1 MSTTLTPG
9 DLRRPR
15 RERGTPVVIP
25 TLWSVFSPHTV
36 VAPRPDQ
43 PSRVGDDAGAA
54 VVVGGGIAGVTAA
67 LVLAERGVPVELLEA
82 GPALG
87 GRLGTWPRT
96 LPDGTPVTVEHGYH
110 GFFRQ
115 YYTLRAILRRIDPD
129 LTFLHDVGGYPVEG
143 RDPEWAPEDFTDLPR
158 VPLANLAALVWRS
171 PSFRL
176 RDLRRVDAREALEM
190 LRYDPVGTYARH
202 DHRTTAEL
210 LDALGFSERGR
221 AMLFEVFAHSFF
233 NTEQRYSAAEFLAM
247 CHFYF
252 TGNPE
257 GLGMDAPVD
266 DYATTLWEPLHRL
279 LTEHGA
285 TVTTGARATV
295 VVDGP
300 SGWSVGVDGGPT
312 RTARHLVVATDV
324 PGTRRLL
331 GASPGFATTAPRL
344 AAQVERLPGGEPYV
358 VARLWCRGDVAVH
371 RAAFTGVT
379 RERVLDSVTLFHRL
393 EAESAAW
400 ARGSGGSVV
409 ELHSYACPPD
419 AALEDLV
426 AAMRAELAAL
436 WPEFAGLEVLDVDAH
451 RYTNAPGF
459 DPGAHPHRPGVVTD
473 ARGLRLAGD
482 WVASDVP
489 SALMERAAVTG
500 VLAANDVL
508 REEGAAPEPVRS
520 IAPRGVL
527 AGRTRT

>member
-1 MSTTLTPG
+1 
-9 DLRRPR
+9 
-15 RERGTPVVIP
+15 
-25 TLWSVFSPHTV
+25 VFSPRTAFSPRAA
-36 VAPRPDQ
+36 VAPRPDL
-43 PSRVGDDAGAA
+43 PSRVPDDSGAA

-82 GPALG
+82 APALG

-129 LTFLHDVGGYPVEG
+129 LAFLHDVGGYPIEG
-143 RDPEWAPEDFTDLPR
+143 RDPAWAPEDFTDLPR
-158 VPLANLAALVWRS
+158 VPLANLAALVWKS

-176 RDLRRVDAREALEM
+176 RDLRKVDAGEALEM
-190 LRYDPVGTYARH
+190 LRYDPVGTFARH

-257 GLGMDAPVD
+257 GLGMDAPRD
-266 DYATTLWEPLHRL
+266 HYATTIWEPFARL
-279 LTEHGA
+279 LDKHGV

-295 VVDGP
+295 VVSGP
-300 SGWSVGVDGGPT
+300 GGWSVGVDGGPT

-324 PGTRRLL
+324 PGTRALL
-331 GASPGFATTAPRL
+331 AGSPGFTTTAPRL
-344 AAQVERLPGGEPYV
+344 AAQVDRLPGGEPYV
-358 VARLWCRGDVAVH
+358 VARLYCRGDVATR

-393 EAESAAW
+393 ESESAAW
-400 ARGSGGSVV
+400 ARGLDGSGRGGSVI
-409 ELHSYACPPD
+409 ELHSYACPHD
-419 AALEDLV
+419 ESLDDLV

-436 WPEFAGLEVLDVDAH
+436 WPEFAGVEVLDTVAH

-459 DPGAHPHRPGVVTD
+459 DPGFHPHRPGVVTD

-500 VLAANDVL
+500 VLAANDIL
-508 REEGAAPEPVRS
+508 REEGAAPEPIRS
-520 IAPRGVL
+520 IAPRGLL

>member
-1 MSTTLTPG
+1 VPG
-9 DLRRPR
+9 LFRPHHHVR
-15 RERGTPVVIP
+15 
-25 TLWSVFSPHTV
+25 
-36 VAPRPDQ
+36 ARPDLPQ
-43 PSRVGDDAGAA
+43 GVGPDATAL
-54 VVVGGGIAGVTAA
+54 VVGGGIAGVTAA

-82 GPALG
+82 APALG

-96 LPDGTPVTVEHGYH
+96 LPDGTAVTVEHGYH

-115 YYTLRAILRRIDPD
+115 YHNLRAVLRRLDPE
-129 LTFLHDVGGYPVEG
+129 LGFLRDVGGYPIEG

-158 VPLANLAALVWRS
+158 VPLANLAALVWKS

-176 RDLRRVDAREALEM
+176 RDLRKVDGREALEM
-190 LRYDPVGTYARH
+190 LRYDPVATFAKH
-202 DHRTTAEL
+202 DHRTTADL
-210 LDALGFSERGR
+210 LDSLGFSERGR

-257 GLGMDAPVD
+257 GLAMDAPRD
-266 DYATTLWEPLHRL
+266 HYAGTLWEPFTRVL
-279 LTEHGA
+279 EKHGA

-295 VVDGP
+295 VVSGP
-300 SGWSVGVDGGPT
+300 SGWSVGVEGGPT

-324 PGTRRLL
+324 PGTRALFDR
-331 GASPGFATTAPRL
+331 SPGFATTAPRL
-344 AAQVERLPGGEPYV
+344 AGQVAELPGGEPYV
-358 VARLWCRGDVAVH
+358 VARLWCRGDVDAAH
-371 RAAFTGVT
+371 AAFTGVT

-400 ARGSGGSVV
+400 AREAGGSVI
-409 ELHSYACPPD
+409 ELHSYACPPE
-419 AALEDLV
+419 ASLEELV
-426 AAMRAELAAL
+426 AAMRTELTAL
-436 WPEFAGLEVLDVDAH
+436 WPEFAALEVLDVDAH

-459 DPGAHPHRPGVVTD
+459 DPGFHRRRPGVLTD

-489 SALMERAAVTG
+489 SALMERAALTG

-508 REEGAAPEPVRS
+508 REEGAGPEPVWS
-520 IAPRGVL
+520 IAPRGIL
-527 AGRTRT
+527 AGRSRT

>member
-1 MSTTLTPG
+1 M
-9 DLRRPR
+9 
-15 RERGTPVVIP
+15 
-25 TLWSVFSPHTV
+25 FSPHVV
-36 VAPRPDQ
+36 VAPRPDLPQ
-43 PSRVGDDAGAA
+43 RVPDDRSSGKV
-54 VVVGGGIAGVTAA
+54 VVVGGGLAGVTAA
-67 LVLAERGVPVELLEA
+67 TVLAERGLTVELLEA
-82 GPALG
+82 APRLG

-96 LPDGTPVTVEHGYH
+96 LPDGTDVTVEHGYH

-115 YYTLRAILRRIDPD
+115 YYTLRDVLRRIDPD
-129 LTFLHDVGGYPVEG
+129 LAFLRDVGGYPVES
-143 RDPEWAPEDFTDLPR
+143 REWESEDFSDLPTT
-158 VPLANLAALVWRS
+158 PLANLAALVWKS

-176 RDLRRVDAREALEM
+176 RDLRKVDGREALAM
-190 LRYDPVGTYARH
+190 LRYDPVRTFAEH

-210 LDALGFSERGR
+210 LDSFGFSERGR

-257 GLGMDAPVD
+257 GLGMDVPVD
-266 DYATTLWEPLHRL
+266 QYAATIWDPFARL
-279 LTEHGA
+279 LDKHGA
-285 TVTTGARATV
+285 TVTTGARATM

-300 SGWSVGVDGGPT
+300 GGWSVGVEGGAS

-324 PGTRRLL
+324 PATRELFAR
-331 GASPGFATTAPRL
+331 SPAFATTGPRL
-344 AAQVERLPGGEPYV
+344 AAQVADLPGGEPYV
-358 VARLWCRGDVAVH
+358 VARLWCRGDVD
-371 RAAFTGVT
+371 AAHAPFTGVT
-379 RERVLDSVTLFHRL
+379 RERILDSVTLFHRI

-400 ARGSGGSVV
+400 AARTGGSVI
-409 ELHSYACPPD
+409 ELHSYACPHSATRD
-419 AALEDLV
+419 ELV
-426 AAMRAELAAL
+426 AEMRRELAGL

-451 RYTNAPGF
+451 LYDNAPGF
-459 DPGAHPHRPGVVTD
+459 DPGFHVRRPGVVTD

-482 WVASDVP
+482 WVATDIP

-508 REEGAAPEPVRS
+508 REEGVAPEPIRS

-527 AGRTRT
+527 AGRRR